1 MLKKAGFIWLIT
13 IVFALLFTFVG
24 ISIYLL
30 TILFQIS
37 IILSILYFAASTYIV
52 ILTLVI
58 LMNIGDSKNGKD
70 I

>member
-1 MLKKAGFIWLIT
+1 MFKKAALIWLVT

-30 TILFQIS
+30 TLLYQIS
-37 IILSILYFAASTYIV
+37 IVLSIIYFAASTYIV

>member
-1 MLKKAGFIWLIT
+1 MFKKAALIWLVT

-30 TILFQIS
+30 TLLYQIS
-37 IILSILYFAASTYIV
+37 IVLSIIYFAASTYIV

-70 I
+70 L